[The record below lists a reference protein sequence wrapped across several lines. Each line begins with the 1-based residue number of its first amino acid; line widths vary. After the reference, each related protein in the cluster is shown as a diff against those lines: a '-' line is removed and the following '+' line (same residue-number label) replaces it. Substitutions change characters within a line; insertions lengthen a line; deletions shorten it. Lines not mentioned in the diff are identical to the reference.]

1 MFVIFSSSVPGKSF
15 AIGQTS
21 SLMSPLGMGN
31 MGVGTGCEFESQELI
46 PSSNTSHVRMCLV

>member
-31 MGVGTGCEFESQELI
+31 MGVGTGCEFESRELI
-46 PSSNTSHVRMCLV
+46 LSSNASHVCI